1 MSVSRQEEIISVL
14 WIIAS
19 LIAFGNGYTGWGWA
33 FAVKAVLDT
42 FTAIYF
48 AIQELIIEW
57 REAREKRI
65 AETPKFCAVHGMNY
79 LGEISYGT
87 FDGNYYVMDDGDCF
101 TKNRLT
107 DYYHVEFMNDDPRK
121 TT

>member
-19 LIAFGNGYTGWGWA
+19 LIAFGNGYTGWGWV
-33 FAVKAVLDT
+33 FAVKGGLDT
-42 FTAIYF
+42 LTAIRF
-48 AIQELIIEW
+48 AIKEIAIEL

-65 AETPKFCAVHGMNY
+65 AETLKFCTVHGMNY
-79 LGEISYGT
+79 CGEISYGT

-121 TT
+121 